1 MGEEQTRDVEGAA
14 MRRRLE
20 SGHGRRIDVG
30 PGYHWLLGTVFV
42 LLATAWPATGGAG
55 VQAQESSTYTPA
67 TGHAEVIAQ
76 GVVALPNE
84 EVAWRTVRYRA
95 EPAPDAPFAEQPLS
109 FVVASTAAIL
119 LVDQAT
125 AAQTRLGPGE
135 AALVPAGTIQQR
147 ASLSDT
153 PAGYLA
159 IELVPAGAPDAAGT
173 VLQEGQAFVASA
185 GLHDLD
191 LMRDVL
197 TGDETLTVPNTGEK
211 NLILVTE
218 GALGVGRPDQE
229 PATLLAG
236 EAATFDGELAV
247 GVAVPEGAGT
257 KASDRDSAAFVVAV
271 IGPAVAPPAL
281 PPPAATTAP
290 PEATTAPPTTTEA
303 PPNATTAPPVATTA
317 GTETGSITIQV
328 ANCPSGMRPENLRV
342 AICEPA
348 TGDFDVTLSSDQL
361 ETPLTLDD
369 AVAQDG
375 SYTWSDLPYGQYLLA
390 EAVLPE
396 GNDTYIVSAKA
407 ASGGP
412 ETGYTITVDASA
424 PKVRLKLYNFQ
435 TKS

>member
-1 MGEEQTRDVEGAA
+1 

-20 SGHGRRIDVG
+20 VGPRGSIDVG
-30 PGYHWLLGTVFV
+30 SGCHWLLGALIA
-42 LLATAWPATGGAG
+42 LLLTAWPATGGRGAQG
-55 VQAQESSTYTPA
+55 QESSDYTPA
-67 TGHAEVIAQ
+67 TGHAAVIAQ
-76 GVVALPNE
+76 GVVTLPE
-84 EVAWRTVRYRA
+84 TEVAWRTVRYRA
-95 EPAPDAPFAEQPLS
+95 EPAADAPFVEQPLS
-109 FVVASTAAIL
+109 FVVATTASIL

-147 ASLSDT
+147 ASLSDK

-159 IELVPAGAPDAAGT
+159 LEMVPPGAPTAAGT
-173 VLQEGQAFVASA
+173 ILQEGQAFVPSA

-197 TGDETLTVPNTGEK
+197 TGNETLTVPDTGQK
-211 NLILVTE
+211 NLVLVTD
-218 GALGVGRPDQE
+218 GALGVGRPDTE

-236 EAATFDGELAV
+236 EAATFGGELAV
-247 GVAVPEGAGT
+247 GVAVPDGAGA
-257 KASDRDSAAFVVAV
+257 KASDKDSASFVVAV
-271 IGPAVAPPAL
+271 IGPEVAPPAL
-281 PPPAATTAP
+281 PPPAATAAP
-290 PEATTAPPTTTEA
+290 PDATIAPPDATTAPPDETAA
-303 PPNATTAPPVATTA
+303 PPDATTSGTA
-317 GTETGSITIQV
+317 TGSVTIQV
-328 ANCPSGMRPENLRV
+328 ANCPAGMRPENVRV

-361 ETPLTLDD
+361 DTPLTLGD

-396 GNDTYIVSAKA
+396 GSDTYVVSAKA

-412 ETGYTITVDASA
+412 ETGYTITVDESA
-424 PKVRLKLYNFQ
+424 PKIRLKLYNFQ
-435 TKS
+435 PEP